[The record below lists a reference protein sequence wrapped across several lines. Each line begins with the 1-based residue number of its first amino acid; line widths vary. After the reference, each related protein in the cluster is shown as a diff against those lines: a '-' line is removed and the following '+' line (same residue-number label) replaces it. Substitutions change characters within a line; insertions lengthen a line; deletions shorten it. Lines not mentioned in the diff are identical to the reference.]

1 MPQAFPRRGDAFQPH
16 AGKSGSPCCKDRG
29 QGSDQR
35 GNRFFLPLYFSRGEA
50 AGHARTVCGN
60 FSCIEGARGNGRLSA
75 AAIAELYGAE
85 VPVVRIMPN
94 TPVSVGAGMVLYATN
109 SSATKEETET
119 LVSALELAGKTHEIS
134 EAEMD
139 AASIISGCA
148 PAYVFMFIKAL
159 ADAGT
164 SLGLDEKSSLL
175 YAEQTVFGSAKL
187 AMESGK
193 APDELKKEVCSP
205 GGTTIEGV
213 KSLEKDGLA
222 EIVHSAAEASYRRT
236 LELAGKACGAK

>member
-1 MPQAFPRRGDAFQPH
+1 MELFGFIGTGNMGGALAEAVCRRLSPDEVMLSNRTRAKAEALAAKTGGRVATNEEIASSCRYIFLGD
-16 AGKSGSPCCKDRG
+16 
-29 QGSDQR
+29 
-35 GNRFFLPLYFSRGEA
+35 EA

-60 FSCIEGARGNGRLSA
+60 FSCIEGARGNGRPFYSRIHGGGA
-75 AAIAELYGAE
+75 VRGRNCRTIRGGGTRRPHHAEYSRFRRCGHGALCDQFLRDE
-85 VPVVRIMPN
+85 RGDGN
-94 TPVSVGAGMVLYATN
+94 ARFRAGAR
-109 SSATKEETET
+109 
-119 LVSALELAGKTHEIS
+119 GKTHEIS

-193 APDELKKEVCSP
+193 APTS
-205 GGTTIEGV
+205 
-213 KSLEKDGLA
+213 
-222 EIVHSAAEASYRRT
+222 
-236 LELAGKACGAK
+236 